1 MKVMDQMTDAEKQ
14 MMVAEN
20 SAKHAEDVKL
30 YTMELRSTIS
40 KLSASVKSTSI
51 QTRIDPF
58 LNHVSPNRAS
68 ETDTMLPT
76 APRGYR
82 GQLERYAHYGKVN
95 TLVFYVAAAVLVYYD
110 FVNFADQKSEQR
122 LQRILNRLQL
132 ITDLGLH
139 DFQLRGD
146 EAVGFYLFNKTANKQ
161 LLDEPV

>member
-1 MKVMDQMTDAEKQ
+1 MDQMSERPIPTPLTFEQDHQIA
-14 MMVAEN
+14 VN
-20 SAKHAEDVKL
+20 L
-30 YTMELRSTIS
+30 YTAELRTTIS

-76 APRGYR
+76 APRGHR

-95 TLVFYVAAAVLVYYD
+95 TLIFYVAAAVLEYYAFVLGKDKVYRES
-110 FVNFADQKSEQR
+110 QLQR
-122 LQRILNRLQL
+122 LLDRLQL
-132 ITDLGLH
+132 IADLGLYN
-139 DFQLRGD
+139 FELRGD
-146 EAVGFYLFNKTANKQ
+146 EAEGFYLFNKTANKQ